1 MNETQL
7 KIDDFVSIALKANN
21 LELELKK
28 EMSQQHKTDEE
39 IDQAVKNKVKELIKY
54 IAQED
59 ILGETR
65 LNEIVKDIISQFP
78 LDIST
83 NQAKNPKEEE
93 KDSKQL
99 PSNEPNISVDPV
111 TEK

>member
-7 KIDDFVSIALKANN
+7 KVDDFVSIALKANN

-28 EMSQQHKTDEE
+28 EMSQQHKTDQE

-65 LNEIVKDIISQFP
+65 LNKIV
-78 LDIST
+78 
-83 NQAKNPKEEE
+83 
-93 KDSKQL
+93 
-99 PSNEPNISVDPV
+99 
-111 TEK
+111 